1 MNSSNMYL
9 RYRRNSGRLSGWNAF
24 VVGISAAFFEVC
36 FRGFTPDGGEHC
48 ADGDFGGLFFPEMLR
63 GVCETPWVNFSDVL
77 LVLTFLAAA
86 AIGVFVAGGNG
97 PNVENDNSARGR
109 ASGVSRVD
117 LADKAIEYCTFFV
130 AAYLWRTL
138 ILISAKIPV
147 VVVRQEGLVREKIP
161 DLIIFGA
168 LVVGILG
175 CGWINRVLIPGLHVL
190 RLDLEEMERR
200 KWRLALLEAELA
212 RSLKLDCGV
221 GKHVVPLAG
230 EHSCCAWIIRWLPVV
245 RVLLSMVFF
254 GVLFWVSPIYLGGQ
268 DEKKT
273 AWVTAK
279 AAAGFVAPSEV
290 VELSKFVAVL
300 MVREAAWM
308 IANAAVG
315 FVALS
320 EFAAVLMDNDRRI
333 KRCIKCFVEGSRISF
348 WEKFISGQLFKL
360 LVIILGGW
368 MSCSIIWHGDH
379 KTLSLGILSMVFVI
393 LHVAVSLVAAV
404 PGMHRKEGVWDASW
418 WTELKDWKERDLGY
432 VSPEQAR
439 CALVLQDYM
448 RAEAR
453 ERFKRLRSPIAWVRK
468 SQGPAGKAM
477 ESMKNQ
483 IEKDCALLA
492 DAIEDMGGRKSP
504 AR

>member
-1 MNSSNMYL
+1 MISSSNTYL
-9 RYRRNSGRLSGWNAF
+9 RYRGNSGLLSVWNAF
-24 VVGISAAFFEVC
+24 IVGISAAFIEVYLRE
-36 FRGFTPDGGEHC
+36 FPLGRGEPCPGGNF
-48 ADGDFGGLFFPEMLR
+48 DSLPFPEMLC
-63 GVCETPWVNFSDVL
+63 GVYETPWSNFSDVL
-77 LVLTFLAAA
+77 LILTFLAAA
-86 AIGVFVAGGNG
+86 VIGVFAAGGSS
-97 PNVENDNSARGR
+97 PNAKNDNSARGR
-109 ASGVSRVD
+109 VSGATRVD
-117 LADKAIEYCTFFV
+117 LADKAIGWCTLFV

-138 ILISAKIPV
+138 ILTFAKI
-147 VVVRQEGLVREKIP
+147 LVAVFLSKESAREQVP

-168 LVVGILG
+168 LGVGILG
-175 CGWINRVLIPGLHVL
+175 CWWINRVLIPGLHVL

-200 KWRLALLEAELA
+200 KWRLAMLEAEL
-212 RSLKLDCGV
+212 KKTPELDCGV

-230 EHSCCAWIIRWLPVV
+230 EHPHLVWIIRWLPMV
-245 RVLLSMVFF
+245 RVLLS
-254 GVLFWVSPIYLGGQ
+254 VLFLAALSWMSQIYLQGQ
-268 DEKKT
+268 DKEKT
-273 AWVTAK
+273 
-279 AAAGFVAPSEV
+279 
-290 VELSKFVAVL
+290 
-300 MVREAAWM
+300 AWM

-393 LHVAVSLVAAV
+393 LHVVVSFVAAV
-404 PGMHRKEGVWDASW
+404 PGMHRKEGVWDASR
-418 WTELKDWKERDLGY
+418 WTELKEWKERNLGC
-432 VSPEQAR
+432 VSSEQAR

-453 ERFKRLRSPIAWVRK
+453 ERFKWLRSLIAWVRK

-483 IEKDCALLA
+483 IEKDCVLLA

-504 AR
+504 IQ

>member
-36 FRGFTPDGGEHC
+36 FRGFTPGGGEHC

-63 GVCETPWVNFSDVL
+63 GVCETPWANFSDVL

-138 ILISAKIPV
+138 ILTSAKIPV
-147 VVVRQEGLVREKIP
+147 VVVRQEGSAREKIP

-230 EHSCCAWIIRWLPVV
+230 EHSRCAWIIRWLPVV
-245 RVLLSMVFF
+245 RVLLSVVFF

-268 DEKKT
+268 DEEKT

-279 AAAGFVAPSEV
+279 AAVGFVAPSEV

-308 IANAAVG
+308 IAKAAVG
-315 FVALS
+315 FVVLS
-320 EFAAVLMDNDRRI
+320 EFVTLLADKDRHVE
-333 KRCIKCFVEGSRISF
+333 RCLRCFVEGSLAPLWRILVSDYGLLL
-348 WEKFISGQLFKL
+348 IVIPVSGLMSWL
-360 LVIILGGW
+360 IILFGDHETLFLGAL
-368 MSCSIIWHGDH
+368 SLAFVIWHVVA
-379 KTLSLGILSMVFVI
+379 SLI
-393 LHVAVSLVAAV
+393 AAM
-404 PGMHRKEGVWDASW
+404 PRMHRKEGLWGASW
-418 WTELKDWKERDLGY
+418 WTELKEWKEKGLGH

-448 RAEAR
+448 RAEAG
-453 ERFKRLRSPIAWVRK
+453 ERFKWLRSPIAWVRK
-468 SQGPAGKAM
+468 SQGPAGKSI

-483 IEKDCALLA
+483 IEKDGALLA
-492 DAIEDMGGRKSP
+492 DAIEDVGGRKSP
-504 AR
+504 IQ